1 MKLSRS
7 LASHDAQGGEVSTT
21 RPLALL
27 QSSLPSITLMY
38 EFWLVRRVFA
48 FLDNP
53 RPSIERMAG
62 DQSEDKPAQD
72 QRAEREDRI
81 AEHSHPAEARQ
92 HGGMEEF

>member
-1 MKLSRS
+1 MTRKGARS
-7 LASHDAQGGEVSTT
+7 QRLA
-21 RPLALL
+21 PLALL
-27 QSSLPSITLMY
+27 QSSLPSVTLMY

-62 DQSEDKPAQD
+62 DQSEDKPAQH